1 MKEKPRT
8 EERMIKFT
16 GVTDEGRKGKV
27 EVTGER
33 VVTSQSLNALT
44 VTRWVTS

>member
-1 MKEKPRT
+1 VE
-8 EERMIKFT
+8 
-16 GVTDEGRKGKV
+16 V